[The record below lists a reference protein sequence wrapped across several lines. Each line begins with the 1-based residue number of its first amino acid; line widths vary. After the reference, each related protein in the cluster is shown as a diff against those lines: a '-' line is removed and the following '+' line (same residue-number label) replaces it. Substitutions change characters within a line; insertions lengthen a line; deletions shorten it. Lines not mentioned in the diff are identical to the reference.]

1 MVFCRVSHIKNSS
14 SSNPNLRTFNMF
26 EGVKQPSYSRTKTR
40 SLSPMPSS
48 HLESPSS
55 STHSPIQ
62 NKSLSPQPQT
72 NVKRRGTVLLKLY
85 SICLERIA
93 LFHPIKASIVNHL
106 WVVEFFLYILVPPV
120 TDSPSGDTVALSKRS
135 RTQVYSGRRS
145 GFSGKQTHGMIII
158 MSIVLYCRCS
168 YTI

>member
-1 MVFCRVSHIKNSS
+1 MTSCSRKQQKLFPFKFFASAFFECFFSSHVINFSNSFFASNFLPIKLFYQSGSFSVVFCRVSHIKNSS
-14 SSNPNLRTFNMF
+14 SSNPNLRTFDMF

-55 STHSPIQ
+55 SIHSPIQ

-85 SICLERIA
+85 SICLERIY
-93 LFHPIKASIVNHL
+93 S
-106 WVVEFFLYILVPPV
+106 
-120 TDSPSGDTVALSKRS
+120 TLSSHKS
-135 RTQVYSGRRS
+135 
-145 GFSGKQTHGMIII
+145 
-158 MSIVLYCRCS
+158 
-168 YTI
+168 